1 MGSIVGTISN
11 LFPKLS
17 ISKEDGGA
25 RILESSSMSVR
36 SGDKAYYHSGGEL
49 GIPVSQSSGAVTL
62 TFKRFGIVMEVTPIS
77 QGENL
82 SLNLDIEVSSPTT
95 STGGYVNFK
104 KSQVATV
111 QYCKSA
117 DSVAIGGLISARDT
131 KTFDAVPSGVSDAL
145 IQLYASEDF
154 RRQRSQFV
162 VFVTPAV
169 LRGAREA
176 HRDLKGVV
184 EDSFGSY
191 QEKARSPRRRSSS
204 SSHPGGGPAP
214 GRGRL
219 RPAEWGRDL
228 ANQRAAV
235 LVVAGMKGGVGKSFL
250 ALNFTLALL
259 RETKG
264 RVVAVDF
271 DPVLGGD
278 LAQAAGLVAP
288 KRSLAELAPLAASLT
303 PALLKGFLDLHP
315 SGLAVLTA
323 CREPGQ
329 AAGLAPRAA
338 LAVLEVLAQ
347 AFDLVVVDA
356 PHGFTPFGLA
366 ALEASTHLLLPL
378 TPDPAAVGHT
388 RRGLD
393 LLRQMA
399 FPRQAVSVVLN
410 RCDPKGAFGPAAVAA
425 GLEREIKA
433 VIPDDPLTVARS
445 LANGTPL
452 ILAEPRHP
460 ISRALDELAGRLW
473 SEGALAPG
481 PARGAAPLSPP
492 AGLAP
497 SLAPAAAGGPAGE
510 SPPAPAAPAAPGQ
523 GSGWTL

>member
-1 MGSIVGTISN
+1 MPKLRIALGGLILALWGLGLPPMAQADKTVNVYVGESATFATDYQFSKLAVGDPKVADYAVQRNTATGAEILINGKGPGSTNLILWDAQGNEREQVVINALVRDIRELMRQVQALIGPVEGVRYRVAGGKLIIEGQVTTPQDLARIHKVVGESNQVLTMVAISPASLRIIADTIQASLGHPAIRVRPVGQRIALEGVVHSDETRQLAETQAKLYYDQVANLLEVRKSSLAPGPGDMIQVTTHFMEISNSLINGWGINWFPLAAAGDNKVSGTQDIGGGGGFVGSIVGTISN

-36 SGDKAYYHSGGEL
+36 SGDKAYFHSGGEL

-191 QEKARSPRRRSSS
+191 QEKARSP
-204 SSHPGGGPAP
+204 
-214 GRGRL
+214 
-219 RPAEWGRDL
+219 
-228 ANQRAAV
+228 
-235 LVVAGMKGGVGKSFL
+235 
-250 ALNFTLALL
+250 
-259 RETKG
+259 
-264 RVVAVDF
+264 
-271 DPVLGGD
+271 
-278 LAQAAGLVAP
+278 QAAEFF
-288 KRSLAELAPLAASLT
+288 K
-303 PALLKGFLDLHP
+303 
-315 SGLAVLTA
+315 
-323 CREPGQ
+323 
-329 AAGLAPRAA
+329 
-338 LAVLEVLAQ
+338 
-347 AFDLVVVDA
+347 
-356 PHGFTPFGLA
+356 
-366 ALEASTHLLLPL
+366 
-378 TPDPAAVGHT
+378 
-388 RRGLD
+388 
-393 LLRQMA
+393 
-399 FPRQAVSVVLN
+399 
-410 RCDPKGAFGPAAVAA
+410 
-425 GLEREIKA
+425 
-433 VIPDDPLTVARS
+433 
-445 LANGTPL
+445 
-452 ILAEPRHP
+452 
-460 ISRALDELAGRLW
+460 
-473 SEGALAPG
+473 
-481 PARGAAPLSPP
+481 
-492 AGLAP
+492 
-497 SLAPAAAGGPAGE
+497 
-510 SPPAPAAPAAPGQ
+510 
-523 GSGWTL
+523 